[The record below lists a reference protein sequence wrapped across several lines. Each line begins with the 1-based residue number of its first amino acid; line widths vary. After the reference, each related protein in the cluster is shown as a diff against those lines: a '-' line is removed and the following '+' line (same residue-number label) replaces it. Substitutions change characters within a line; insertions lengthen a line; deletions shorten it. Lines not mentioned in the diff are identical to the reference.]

1 MLHTYMDSQEALKN
15 DNDARV
21 AYAEKYL
28 KRDRFIYGDPARVNG
43 ESKPVYPSLYLPFV
57 VLNF

>member
-1 MLHTYMDSQEALKN
+1 MDSQEALKN